1 MKQTI
6 KAVMPRGTD
15 SDGALVTAISLENV
29 GNDRI
34 DSNMTNSDT
43 KGLALE
49 WTNVNYS
56 VETRK
61 AGTLQVLKDLS
72 GRVTPGRVLAILGPS
87 GSGKTSLLNILSG
100 RLNNGVEGDISI
112 NGCSIDSAEFRTEVA
127 YVTQEDV
134 HTPLQSVR
142 EALHFS
148 AALRLSKEITKDRQ
162 NELVNKLLEEL
173 MLTKCAD
180 TYIGGGRIRGISGGE
195 RKRVSIA
202 QELITRPK
210 IIFLDEPTSGLDAY
224 SAYST
229 ITLLKRLAK
238 SKNMTAI
245 CTVHQPSSEIFVE
258 FDDCL
263 LLHEGNCVYN
273 GSVEGINS
281 YFAELGKPCPNLY
294 NPADHILFLVQTA
307 SEEELDQLY
316 EAWASHSKKVL
327 AQIDETRTGAHGK
340 DVGFKRRR
348 MKGFWIQ
355 FSNVFV
361 RDWKNVYRNKMAFVI
376 RFGINFI
383 QQSII
388 GCVFWRV
395 GVSDNIE
402 SHFGAVVLFSV
413 SSMFAT
419 AQVVLLSFAL
429 ERAVFSR
436 DYQNGSYGAAAWVL
450 SKSLVEF
457 PGLLALNAF
466 VILLFV
472 CYMRLQGNYFLLT
485 LLITSLGFCAASMA
499 MVLGTIGKDAKR
511 SLELAPLIYVPQIL
525 FAGFFIPIT
534 QIPKV
539 LRWVQWICFLKY
551 GINMLIIVELF
562 DEDEAEKQQIFS
574 KLDIVESNWAIY
586 LSVLLMIPVITR
598 TLAAF
603 FAARAAD
610 SAYDNI

>member
-1 MKQTI
+1 MIEAGMIT
-6 KAVMPRGTD
+6 PRGID
-15 SDGALVTAISLENV
+15 SDGALRGRVSLQNFATDEVDSFVTKEDAN
-29 GNDRI
+29 
-34 DSNMTNSDT
+34 
-43 KGLALE
+43 GLVLE

-56 VETRK
+56 VQSRK
-61 AGTLQVLKDLS
+61 AGILQVLKNLT

-100 RLNNGVEGDISI
+100 RLKNGVEGDISI
-112 NGCSIDSAEFRTEVA
+112 NGCSIDPAEFRSEVA

-148 AALRLSKEITKDRQ
+148 AALRLSSEEITKDKH
-162 NELVNKLLEEL
+162 EILVDKLIEEL

-180 TYIGGGRIRGISGGE
+180 TYIGGGRIRGVSGGE

-224 SAYST
+224 SAYS
-229 ITLLKRLAK
+229 IISLLKRLAK

-263 LLHEGNCVYN
+263 LLHDGNCVYN
-273 GSVEGINS
+273 ASVKGINS
-281 YFAELGKPCPNLY
+281 YFADLGQPCPSLY
-294 NPADHILFLVQTA
+294 NPADHILFLVQTT
-307 SEEELDQLY
+307 SEEKLNQFY
-316 EAWASHSKKVL
+316 EAWVPHNKKVL
-327 AQIDETRTGAHGK
+327 AQIDVSRQEANGK
-340 DVGFKRRR
+340 DCGIKRRR
-348 MKGFWIQ
+348 MKGFCTQ
-355 FSNVFV
+355 FKNVLI
-361 RDWKNVYRNKMAFVI
+361 RDWRNVYRNKIAFVI

-383 QQSII
+383 QQTII

-395 GVSDNIE
+395 GLSDDIE
-402 SHFGAVVLFSV
+402 PHFGAVVLFSV
-413 SSMFAT
+413 SSMFST

-450 SKSLVEF
+450 SKSLVEI
-457 PGLLALNAF
+457 PTLLVLNAF
-466 VILLFV
+466 IFFLFIL
-472 CYMRLQGNYFLLT
+472 YMQLQGNYLLLV
-485 LLITSLGFCAASMA
+485 LLSTALGFCASSMA
-499 MVLGTIGKDAKR
+499 MVLGTIGKDANS
-511 SLELAPLIYVPQIL
+511 SLELAPLLYVPQIL

-534 QIPKV
+534 QIPAI
-539 LRWVQWICFLKY
+539 LRWGQWLCFLKY
-551 GINMLIIVELF
+551 GINMLMIVELF
-562 DEDEAEKQQIFS
+562 DEDETDKQQVFGR
-574 KLDIVESNWAIY
+574 LDIEESNWALY
-586 LSVLLMIPVITR
+586 LSVLLMIPVVTR
-598 TLAAF
+598 MLAAL

-610 SAYDNI
+610 SAYDNV